1 MSTEF
6 KSLER
11 VDRAAAYELQNKVN
25 QIRKDAANAANQARE
40 QAIRDSKVKINQIR
54 QETIQR
60 EQQVIQTLRSETN
73 NKLAQQDAQH
83 RAALLDMSG
92 ALQNQ
97 LNQQAGDFRNRLND
111 VRTQNQN
118 DINRLRTET
127 NNLINNLAS
136 EVNNAFEIQN
146 EVNRNHQAQINSVK
160 NDVRNLQQNITDQI
174 SWAKENLANCKSN
187 ISEMENDIAINR
199 FQGQELERVKKSVS
213 NAETLIASAPQAA
226 IGNLTEA
233 RLNLMEIREK
243 AQISQAIFESLFEQS
258 LSGIKSLVENI
269 KHNKANTKTRDTNV
283 DLIFWTNGKYTDFE
297 EKVSNLEKEVS
308 NAMQN
313 PALKIDGLTDII
325 QNISILEFEEENLV
339 VEAVRN
345 IELSHN
351 RNVIADIAINSLL
364 DANFIIK
371 KEDDEGYIAQ
381 DFREGYYATLV
392 NRNNEGHCVTVIV
405 DSVFDEKNNELKNR
419 LDIQS
424 NTNDIMD
431 MHSMEGYQQ
440 ILSNAMELAGGDV
453 KKLNVEDVK
462 VFDANALKTT
472 KLNNEQKQR
481 LKL

>member
-11 VDRAAAYELQNKVN
+11 LDREAAYELQERLNKIRQN
-25 QIRKDAANAANQARE
+25 IANLTGESRILAEKLAQEQIEQIRREARLREESIIKDL
-40 QAIRDSKVKINQIR
+40 K
-54 QETIQR
+54 
-60 EQQVIQTLRSETN
+60 
-73 NKLAQQDAQH
+73 NKDLLSQQDAQH

-97 LNQQAGDFRNRLND
+97 LNQQAREFKNKLSD
-111 VRTQNQN
+111 VRVQNQN
-118 DINRLRTET
+118 DIKSLRTET

-136 EVNNAFEIQN
+136 EVNSAFEIQN
-146 EVNRNHQAQINSVK
+146 KVNRNHQAQIDSVK
-160 NDVRNLQQNITDQI
+160 NDVRNLQQNIADQI

-199 FQGQELERVKKSVS
+199 FQGQELERVNKSVS
-213 NAETLIASAPQAA
+213 NAETLIATVPQGA

-233 RLNLMEIREK
+233 RINLMDIREK

-269 KHNKANTKTRDTNV
+269 KHNKTNTKTRETNV
-283 DLIFWTNGKYTDFE
+283 DLAYWTNGKYTDFE
-297 EKVSNLEKEVS
+297 EKVNTLEKEVNS
-308 NAMQN
+308 AMQN
-313 PALKIDGLTDII
+313 PAINIEGLTDII
-325 QNISILEFEEENLV
+325 KKISILEFEEENLV

-351 RNVIADIAINSLL
+351 RNVIADLAINSLL
-364 DANFIIK
+364 DSNFIIK
-371 KEDDEGYIAQ
+371 NEDDEGYIAQ

-392 NRNNEGHCVTVIV
+392 NRNNEGHCVTVMV
-405 DSVFDEKNNELKNR
+405 DSVFDEEKKELKNR

-424 NTNDIMD
+424 NTNNIMD
-431 MHSMEGYQQ
+431 IHSMQGYQQ
-440 ILSNAMELAGGDV
+440 ILSDAMKSAGGDV
-453 KKLNVEDVK
+453 KNLNVEDAK
-462 VFDANALKTT
+462 VFDANAIKTT